1 VPDPNLPTMP
11 AGLIKGDTV
20 GVVAPAGPV
29 DPAQLEKGL
38 QIIRK
43 MGLDPVQGKHL
54 LARNGFL
61 SGSDE
66 ERAEDLM
73 SMFRDPEIKGIFCAR
88 GGYGVNRMLPLLDS
102 KIIRKNPKIVVG
114 SSDITLLHL
123 YLQKKCSLVS
133 FHGPLVAASFGN
145 RKMKMSEGWFWQILS
160 GKAGAKKVSI
170 SKARVLKAGKGEG
183 QLAGGCLTLLCRS
196 LKTTYEI
203 NTDEKILL
211 IEDVNEPAYR
221 IDGMLWQ
228 LRQAGKFKNVC
239 AVIFGEM
246 VNCKFN
252 ADQTGTLHEMI
263 ADFFKSD
270 SFPVIMNCPVG
281 HGKEIWTLP
290 LGVVAKLNTNT
301 KLLTLESCG
310 VV

>member
-1 VPDPNLPTMP
+1 MP
-11 AGLIKGDTV
+11 GPKPFLKPARLKKGDAI

-29 DPAQLEKGL
+29 DYTQLDKGL
-38 QIIRK
+38 NIIRQ
-43 MGLDPVQGKHL
+43 MGLNPVSGKHIL
-54 LARNGFL
+54 SRSGFL
-61 SGSDE
+61 AGTDE

-73 SMFRDPEIKGIFCAR
+73 SMFRDPKIKGIFCAR
-88 GGYGVNRMLPLLDS
+88 GGYGVNRILPLLDS

-114 SSDITLLHL
+114 SSDITFLLL
-123 YLQKKCSLVS
+123 YLQKKCSLIA
-133 FHGPLVAASFGN
+133 FHGPLVAASFGS
-145 RKMKMSEGWFWQILS
+145 RKMRLSEGWLWNMLS
-160 GKAGAKKVSI
+160 SKPGAKKVST
-170 SKARVLKAGKGEG
+170 SMARVLKAGKAEG
-183 QLAGGCLTLLCRS
+183 QLAGGCLTLQCRS
-196 LKTTYEI
+196 LKTPYEI

-228 LRQAGKFKNVC
+228 LRQAGKFKNVQ

-252 ADQTGTLHEMI
+252 SDQKGTLDEMI
-263 ADFFKSD
+263 TDFFKSD
-270 SFPVIMNCPVG
+270 SFPVIINCPVG

-290 LGVVAKLNTNT
+290 LGVGAKLNTKT
-301 KLLTLESCG
+301 KSLTLDSCG